1 MPYSERF
8 TIHTTIRRNCMG
20 LGSSPRASRPSS
32 TARRMPISAPPAV
45 QAGVV
50 YPATPEAEVSG
61 GSGIVLVNTTLP
73 TALRHLTPHPGLIMF
88 IVQMPPP
95 IYPKTSP
102 LICFAR
108 PCSGAGKLED
118 FSGKSRWDRQR
129 LFMAICFCSK
139 PNMPRHHYAELW
151 VSSCC
156 SAETFSVFRF
166 G

>member
-8 TIHTTIRRNCMG
+8 TIHTTIRRNCIG
-20 LGSSPRASRPSS
+20 LGSSPRASHPSS

-95 IYPKTSP
+95 IYPDTSP

-118 FSGKSRWDRQR
+118 FSRQKLLGSSTAFLGHLY
-129 LFMAICFCSK
+129 LFDTKYAASPLCGVLGFKLLFC
-139 PNMPRHHYAELW
+139 
-151 VSSCC
+151 
-156 SAETFSVFRF
+156 
-166 G
+166 